1 MIEIHLDGKP
11 VTKLQAARAVAI
23 VGGEHVDIGKPDAAG
38 WIQDGIALGARSA
51 LGEIRRPELGCGSFR
66 ADNPAEMRQQAEM
79 ITLAAEIADLAEMIA
94 AEQEADK
101 PKPVVWQCM
110 YCWTEYEAMPSEQPP
125 VCPECGP
132 LHGPGAPDAQP
143 RIKPE
148 PAAAKAPA
156 SLVGRLVEDAH
167 DDSPVPVTGKVV
179 RQVDEN
185 TVEVLWGDLKF
196 WPNPGHGSR
205 EPINSLR
212 PAREQAGA

>member
-23 VGGEHVDIGKPDAAG
+23 VGGEHVDIGEPDAAG

-79 ITLAAEIADLAEMIA
+79 ITLAAEIAELAEMIA
-94 AEQEADK
+94 AEQVVEFTSDSRLTPARCQK
-101 PKPVVWQCM
+101 PG
-110 YCWTEYEAMPSEQPP
+110 E
-125 VCPECGP
+125 
-132 LHGPGAPDAQP
+132 HGPNLVGAVVDCD
-143 RIKPE
+143 I
-148 PAAAKAPA
+148 AAHHESAP
-156 SLVGRLVEDAH
+156 SLVGRIVEDAH

-179 RQVDEN
+179 RQVDKN

-205 EPINSLR
+205 EPIDSLR
-212 PAREQAGA
+212 PARDQAGA